1 MIFFRTAKDIQ
12 VLDGYEIPP
21 VRTEFVEELG
31 QGAFGKVHKAKLR
44 DGLDYF
50 KNEEAQP
57 NSSKKQKIVAVKELH
72 GEYRLFNRS

>member
-1 MIFFRTAKDIQ
+1 MFFRTAKDIQ

-21 VRTEFVEELG
+21 VRIEFVEELG

-50 KNEEAQP
+50 KNEEAQV
-57 NSSKKQKIVAVKELH
+57 NKSKKQEIVAVKELY
-72 GEYRLFNRS
+72 G

>member
-50 KNEEAQP
+50 KTEEAQP
-57 NSSKKQKIVAVKELH
+57 NSSKMQKIVAVKELH
-72 GEYRLFNRS
+72 GE

>member
-44 DGLDYF
+44 DDLDYF
-50 KNEEAQP
+50 KNEEAQL
-57 NSSKKQKIVAVKELH
+57 NSSWKQKIVAVKELH
-72 GEYRLFNRS
+72 GE